1 MDGHPA
7 HPRPNRRHQQKLQ
20 TALKPTTCRQRPAEP
35 CGRLSRLR
43 PAHLACWAFVLS
55 TPPTSQRMREWIPL
69 TQHLTHQGTACTVR
83 PRRMPASTGGAPRP
97 RSAQLQRSPRVLTA
111 RRSPAL
117 RVKRQEAQCQGSCR
131 GFTHPDEISL
141 PSLSGGFAKAF
152 VFVELMQAETLPN
165 EEQSVNIY

>member
-1 MDGHPA
+1 MDSPHPA
-7 HPRPNRRHQQKLQ
+7 SNPPGHCLHSATTKDACIHRR
-20 TALKPTTCRQRPAEP
+20 
-35 CGRLSRLR
+35 G
-43 PAHLACWAFVLS
+43 
-55 TPPTSQRMREWIPL
+55 PP
-69 TQHLTHQGTACTVR
+69 
-83 PRRMPASTGGAPRP
+83 
-97 RSAQLQRSPRVLTA
+97 AQLQRSPRVLTA